1 MAIPKRPLA
10 VSKAK
15 KTLPLT
21 IDWGKGIPKDRLRYI
36 NAREEGLIKASR
48 STTAE
53 RSHAGVT
60 SYADDSASSKGVE
73 RGPSPSRGADGPGG
87 VGRGPATGQGG
98 QSRGPSAGAGQGPNS
113 PSSSSS
119 SASSTSGGG
128 SKSSS
133 SSTPASSPASTS
145 KAPNAAAQAA
155 SGRYGSKV
163 STNAAAAS
171 VSTSKAP
178 NAAAAAASDRL
189 KAMDKATAASKAQ
202 SIQSRINAQGPV
214 SYSGQFDNGYYHSF
228 TDNLPG
234 QANPNQFDK
243 TIGRTNMVNANH
255 VPMDQFSK
263 GYNPNKL
270 TDGAQKIHQAIVD
283 NSFRTGTPVDFF
295 SGARPFNPSS
305 PTKNHPSAQAI
316 DIRIMDPVSG
326 LPVGYDKIGERAYN
340 PIGSVNPR
348 VGRSLDKAVANQD
361 ALEGPYRDFAT
372 GVVNSFMT
380 NPGVYGGFNNQRW
393 GGSFGPDSWKTD
405 VSAKDYMHFDEG
417 KVMSNVSSDQAALR
431 NEAMNYNPPS
441 LGGSVGLAAAVT
453 PQPTPL
459 QKAMDSWNPPRPT
472 AIPTPNGQTVA
483 STVPQQQNFQP
494 TPHFGPPMPPSGITS
509 APLGPPP
516 QQQAPM
522 PNARPPSQ
530 NMQAPPGWAQQ
541 AQGNPPT
548 MSPNNPFG
556 ALGPVGNARQQSLAA
571 RIGVDDALSANPTTP
586 VPNARPLS
594 QNMMQPPTGPTAST
608 ALPGFTPA
616 GLPGNFRGTAGQAY
630 NYSSP
635 STYSPQAGPGDQVA
649 GDTPQISSDNP
660 MQGPSNPMQE
670 GENPQIKRDR
680 QLKYASRGATVGG
693 LIAGHVGT
701 VVGATLGWQM
711 GKTPPRQ
718 RQAIA
723 SNPQALRANV
733 QSINQMVE
741 ERGGKGNPQMQVTDA
756 GLRDVLTNPSK
767 VQNNPAQYT
776 TLEQMLA
783 ALAQGVDPETG
794 KPV

>member
-21 IDWGKGIPKDRLRYI
+21 IDWGKGIPKARLRYI

-98 QSRGPSAGAGQGPNS
+98 QSRGPSSGAGQGPNS

-128 SKSSS
+128 SKSST
-133 SSTPASSPASTS
+133 SSTPNASSPASTS
-145 KAPNAAAQAA
+145 KAPNADAQAA
-155 SGRYGSKV
+155 SGRYGSKAP
-163 STNAAAAS
+163 TNAAAAS

-202 SIQSRINAQGPV
+202 SIQSRINANTGTYPSRGDTPGNAV
-214 SYSGQFDNGYYHSF
+214 
-228 TDNLPG
+228 TDKYNR
-234 QANPNQFDK
+234 PNAYTDL
-243 TIGRTNMVNANH
+243 NAVVH
-255 VPMDQFSK
+255 REMQDLRQ
-263 GYNPNKL
+263 PN
-270 TDGAQKIHQAIVD
+270 AYVD
-283 NSFRTGTPVDFF
+283 NSPRALNDFTERQLGNFTGRTPSEIRNMAATTYGEYAGPNADERAAIANTMENRLSYGSTYGRYGMDASIGNMLNKYDANGFDTSRPVPV
-295 SGARPFNPSS
+295 GGNGPFNSALAGGSELSKGLMGTTDALDPYSDFHQTAPANVQAATHYLTNDAYTTAAKNKGHWVNEPSFQGSMTQYGPHIFGNAEPTATKIADLRSGSLGSAGLSAATS
-305 PTKNHPSAQAI
+305 PTRSVEQRMA
-316 DIRIMDPVSG
+316 DLDP
-326 LPVGYDKIGERAYN
+326 P
-340 PIGSVNPR
+340 
-348 VGRSLDKAVANQD
+348 
-361 ALEGPYRDFAT
+361 
-372 GVVNSFMT
+372 
-380 NPGVYGGFNNQRW
+380 
-393 GGSFGPDSWKTD
+393 
-405 VSAKDYMHFDEG
+405 
-417 KVMSNVSSDQAALR
+417 
-431 NEAMNYNPPS
+431 
-441 LGGSVGLAAAVT
+441 
-453 PQPTPL
+453 
-459 QKAMDSWNPPRPT
+459 
-472 AIPTPNGQTVA
+472 
-483 STVPQQQNFQP
+483 
-494 TPHFGPPMPPSGITS
+494 
-509 APLGPPP
+509 APLPSNIPSPMGGPM
-516 QQQAPM
+516 M
-522 PNARPPSQ
+522 PGSPRASQ
-530 NMQAPPGWAQQ
+530 NMQAPPGWGQQ
-541 AQGNPPT
+541 ASPQRLGASVQAPAPQ
-548 MSPNNPFG
+548 MS
-556 ALGPVGNARQQSLAA
+556 
-571 RIGVDDALSANPTTP
+571 
-586 VPNARPLS
+586 
-594 QNMMQPPTGPTAST
+594 
-608 ALPGFTPA
+608 ALPGFTPQGGFTPA

-635 STYSPQAGPGDQVA
+635 STYSPQVGPGDQVA
-649 GDTPQISSDNP
+649 GDAPQISSDNP

-680 QLKYASRGATVGG
+680 QLKYASRGSTIGG
-693 LIAGHVGT
+693 IIAGPIGT